1 MEKIYEILSLMDRLG
16 GNTHPITSFDLSV
29 NVRPLI
35 IKEGLIMTYP
45 TESVVAAIAEH
56 NGLSINGKNI
66 NTLSALKGKEPS
78 GDIRVSSE
86 NGEDEIIVVTLLK
99 GSDKFDGINAH
110 MLKYGWFNYRTDE
123 YDDRLEHMY
132 EKKFG
137 DRFTVGQLLNLTDK
151 IYHITS
157 SVLRKKISSQGL
169 VPKESK
175 TPGFSNEPRVYFR
188 LDVPTKGM
196 AGDLMN
202 MKFSNEPPVVIE
214 VDLRKMNPSQAFF
227 FDPRWIN
234 SIFTFEPIP
243 VNAIRVMNDS
253 ELPKFRLNY

>member
-1 MEKIYEILSLMDRLG
+1 MDRVG

-45 TESVVAAIAEH
+45 TESVVMAIAEH

-66 NTLSALKGKEPS
+66 NALSALKGKEPS

-99 GSDKFDGINAH
+99 GSDKFDNINSH

-123 YDDRLEHMY
+123 KGEVVEYLF

-137 DRFTVGQLLNLTDK
+137 DRFTVKQLIYMTDK

-157 SVLRKKISSQGL
+157 SVLTKKILSKGL
-169 VPKESK
+169 IPRESE
-175 TPGFSNEPRVYFR
+175 TPGFSNEPRLYFKVD
-188 LDVPTKGM
+188 LPSIDKISE
-196 AGDLMN
+196 LMN
-202 MKFSNEPPVVIE
+202 IKFEKEPPVVFE
-214 VDLRKMNPSQAFF
+214 VDLKKLNPNLALFI
-227 FDPRWIN
+227 DTRWIN

-243 VNAIRVMNDS
+243 NTALRVVD
-253 ELPKFRLNY
+253 EKEIPKFKLNY